1 MGKNQDNKT
10 EYDLDRLLQ
19 SSFGYDDDQL
29 LEEMRLAEE
38 TIDDSQIPPASEDG
52 FARLLAECERRKIVP
67 HSENKENRENDDI
80 KSLEPLE
87 IVDGNKDALDGE
99 KKRKIRRIGPLVRI
113 AIAVA
118 VLATVLVFTG
128 IQAGAKKQYEYS
140 KRIRYSENSNIV
152 LNNETMM
159 QEEGKLKKA
168 YDEIHNQMGIQV
180 LRFGYIPDGMQYIT
194 TTIENGQAVSYFDY
208 KGESITLVQQIKT
221 SGNSTNIVS
230 DRAENII
237 VQNDW
242 LGQDIEIGKAL
253 TDDGKEELSTVIVIG
268 SAFYYVSGI
277 VGEEE
282 MKKIVE
288 DLRLTD

>member
-140 KRIRYSENSNIV
+140 KRIRYSENS
-152 LNNETMM
+152 
-159 QEEGKLKKA
+159 K
-168 YDEIHNQMGIQV
+168 
-180 LRFGYIPDGMQYIT
+180 
-194 TTIENGQAVSYFDY
+194 
-208 KGESITLVQQIKT
+208 
-221 SGNSTNIVS
+221 
-230 DRAENII
+230 DRKS
-237 VQNDW
+237 V
-242 LGQDIEIGKAL
+242 
-253 TDDGKEELSTVIVIG
+253 V
-268 SAFYYVSGI
+268 
-277 VGEEE
+277 
-282 MKKIVE
+282 
-288 DLRLTD
+288 